1 MLLNWCKRR
10 LLDFNLSWSTRTWK
24 GDRRMI
30 TDPKKSGMFLQMLTV
45 VVLMLFALCVG
56 CGDTTTYY
64 KDSDGDG
71 YGDPDTAREAFAQ
84 PSGYVT
90 KGEDCNDS
98 DVAINPGA
106 TELCDDGMDNDCD
119 GDSDSDDSDCPVPL
133 LRSGFFTAC
142 SFDAEE
148 AGLTWSTNSATFDCE
163 LDGIDTINVDMNRD
177 GDFSDE
183 VNYYEVEVD
192 GTMRITSGPEG
203 VFSQDGNTLAFT
215 EADVADR
222 LNFSIA
228 VREGSG
234 MNIDTFDGPY
244 LVTKFAVNTSTNVA
258 HTYTIMANETG
269 YGLGLFGI
277 MQSSNPA
284 AIGLTSP
291 FSYTVQDNGN
301 ITFVDS
307 NEDGKITEDGRFFM
321 AADTDSTNIIESI
334 MIAMKLSS
342 GATTASLQGEYIANL
357 VGRNLVTGDYW
368 SGRSLATF
376 DGVGIVR
383 YEFLDHTSAG
393 GGLTGYMVYGILD
406 SGLLA
411 VVTPAGT
418 ELEVGMVSPDGNMF
432 SVVDTDTSDG
442 QIYLMIG
449 IKKHS

>member
-1 MLLNWCKRR
+1 
-10 LLDFNLSWSTRTWK
+10 
-24 GDRRMI
+24 MI

-163 LDGIDTINVDMNRD
+163 LDGIDTINVDVNRD

-183 VNYYEVEVD
+183 VNYYEVDAD
-192 GTMRITSGPEG
+192 GTMRITDGPEG
-203 VFSQDGNTLAFT
+203 AFSPDGNVLAFT
-215 EADVADR
+215 EADAADR
-222 LNFSIA
+222 LTFSIA
-228 VREGSG
+228 AREGTG
-234 MNIDTFDGPY
+234 MTIDTFDGPY
-244 LVTKFAVNTSTNVA
+244 MVMKLAANASTDTA
-258 HTYTIMANETG
+258 HTYLMAADKTD
-269 YGLGLFGI
+269 YGLGLFEI
-277 MQSSNPA
+277 MHSSNPA
-284 AIGLTSP
+284 VIGVRSP
-291 FSYTVQDNGN
+291 FAYTVEDNGN

-307 NEDGKITEDGRFFM
+307 HEDGKIAADGAFFM
-321 AADTDSTNIIESI
+321 ASDTNTTNNIASI
-334 MIAMKLSS
+334 VIALKASS
-342 GATTASLQGEYIANL
+342 AVTTATLQGEYITNL

-368 SGRSLATF
+368 AGRSLATF

-383 YEFLDHTSAG
+383 YEFLEHSSAG
-393 GGLTGYMVYGILD
+393 GGLTGYMAYSIARGMLIV
-406 SGLLA
+406 A
-411 VVTPAGT
+411 APPVTEA
-418 ELEVGMVSPDGNMF
+418 EIGMVSSDGSVF
-432 SVVDTDTSDG
+432 CVVDTNTSDG